1 MGIACVRADNRER
14 TMADASHAH
23 DHSEY
28 GLPRGSLRVT
38 GVAGIAF
45 CAWYAI
51 AATVYAGLLPMPAF
65 SDSDSYQLGYFADN
79 TTALVL
85 HAWLSGVFWVLAL
98 LTFAAGLRRELASA
112 GPRAGM
118 WADLAFAGAL
128 LATAVGGVGVA
139 IQTAATSVSGNAADG
154 IVPTFG
160 RLLAVIDETL
170 LYWGLAAFVG
180 GASIAVLQAGSRR
193 RWIAWFGLVDL
204 ALLVIGAAWPLTG
217 DDRDLVGVIGL
228 LGLFG
233 AGVWVLLVAV
243 SLLRTASVS
252 DRPPRLAASG
262 VATGSTR
269 A

>member
-1 MGIACVRADNRER
+1 
-14 TMADASHAH
+14 MADVAHVH
-23 DHSEY
+23 DHIEN

-38 GVAGIAF
+38 GAAGIAF
-45 CAWYAI
+45 FAWYVI

-85 HAWLSGVFWVLAL
+85 HAWLSGLFWVLVL

-128 LATAVGGVGVA
+128 LSTAVGGVGVA
-139 IQTAATSVSGNAADG
+139 IQTAATSVSGDAAAS
-154 IVPTFG
+154 IVPAFG

-180 GASIAVLQAGSRR
+180 GASIAILQVGSRR
-193 RWIAWFGLVDL
+193 RWIAWFGLVDV

-217 DDRDLVGVIGL
+217 DDRDLVGVVGL

-243 SLLRTASVS
+243 SLLRTASAPE
-252 DRPPRLAASG
+252 RWPRLAGSR
-262 VATGSTR
+262 VATEDTG